1 MKRGVVRVDHPI
13 VQKKIERSL
22 GLSVKDGTATAIAS
36 NFSMSYFAPFALAL
50 NATAVQMGILYSI
63 ISLLPSLVQLKAGAL
78 IERFS
83 RKRIT
88 LTGVMGKVLLVLPI
102 LFIAYLHWTGVPH
115 MVWVLILLVGLH
127 YAGTAVALPAWFS
140 WMGSLVPDEKRG
152 KYFARRN
159 RIAGFFGVVAMIS
172 GALIL
177 DGIKKFGTG
186 GDVLGL
192 TLLGFG
198 IVFGLSGLFRFWSWS
213 LIKRQYEP
221 RIKIRKK
228 DHFSFMD
235 FLCSCRETPFGR
247 FSLFAGAF
255 AFAVG
260 ISTPY
265 WAVYMIRDLGW
276 SYMWYMAVT
285 VSAVLFQ
292 LVFLP
297 LLGKFSDRF
306 GNVKLMRVCSTLAG
320 MTPFLWI
327 TSILIGSDLGVKIYL
342 LLVPAIVGG
351 FGWAGYNLA
360 LNNYV
365 YDAVGNR
372 KRGFGLSYMNL
383 LIGLGGF
390 AGAGTGALLA
400 WANVG
405 FMNPMLFIFAVSG
418 VVRLFVALYVSKF
431 LHEVRNVKK
440 FAPEFLVREFAP
452 AQGLLREVHSL
463 EHLVEKVEHY
473 IEGGEKE
480 KFEVE
485 KLEEEIDV
493 IKKKGEKIEK
503 KTGSVLSQ

>member
-22 GLSVKDGTATAIAS
+22 GLSVREGTFSTIAS
-36 NFSMSYFAPFALAL
+36 NFSLSYFAPFALAL

-78 IERFS
+78 IESFS
-83 RKRIT
+83 RKRIA

-102 LFIAYLHWTGVPH
+102 LLIGYLHWMGVPH
-115 MVWVLILLVGLH
+115 MVWIFILLVGLH
-127 YAGTAVALPAWFS
+127 YVGTAVAYPAWFS

-159 RIAGFFGVVAMIS
+159 RIIGFFGVMAMIS

-177 DGIKKFGTG
+177 DGVKKFGAG

-198 IVFGLSGLFRFWSWS
+198 IIFGLSGLFRLWSWS

-228 DHFSFMD
+228 DYFSFWD

-255 AFAVG
+255 AFSVG
-260 ISTPY
+260 ITAPY
-265 WAVYMIRDLGW
+265 WAVYMIRDLGF
-276 SYMWYMAVT
+276 SYIWYMAIT

-292 LVFLP
+292 ILFLP
-297 LLGKFSDRF
+297 LLGKFSDNF
-306 GNVKLMRVCSTLAG
+306 GNVRLIRMCSIFAG
-320 MTPFLWI
+320 LIPFLWI
-327 TSILIGSDLGVKIYL
+327 ASTLIGSDLSMKLYL
-342 LLVPAIVGG
+342 LLVPNIVGG

-365 YDAVGNR
+365 YDAIENR

-390 AGAGTGALLA
+390 AGAGVGALLA
-400 WANVG
+400 FVNVS

-418 VVRLFVALYVSKF
+418 IVRLFVAFYGSKF

-440 FAPEFLVREFAP
+440 FAPQFLVREFAP
-452 AQGLLREVHSL
+452 AQGLIREVHNL
-463 EHLVEKVEHY
+463 EHLVDKVEHY
-473 IEGGEKE
+473 VEGDEVE

-485 KLEEEIDV
+485 KLEEKIVD
-493 IKKKGEKIEK
+493 IKKKGKKIER
-503 KTGSVLSQ
+503 KTVKFK